1 MLNKHM
7 RITYFIIF
15 FYLFLAPSGAQEML
29 IFVPSSVYLSD
40 ESLSRASSFSLRSV
54 SNPSQILLRS
64 VSGQSLGQSQV
75 SL

>member
-29 IFVPSSVYLSD
+29 IFVPSSVCLMKVCLELHLSH
-40 ESLSRASSFSLRSV
+40 SGQ
-54 SNPSQILLRS
+54 SQILLRS